1 MTVTSRQPSGA
12 SERQQAPTAR
22 TVHSDTPDAAVNSVE
37 AHTIRI
43 ICTVS
48 PASGP
53 AAHYPHNAGGR
64 IPDRPSW
71 RGFPLS
77 LVWALAPLYTCG
89 FATPFIIG
97 HAAVRLKSRN
107 LGFAAGVYGVLLIV
121 YCTVA
126 IAFTDNNP
134 VTEEPAVNVA
144 AGLWIFTGWLGGTVH
159 AFILRTA
166 VFRPRLVAHVPS
178 AVWRHSPMPPPP
190 YYAPAASPPSY
201 QAHAAPPP
209 SHQAHAAPA
218 QAPPVSSSVSQL
230 FARPPRNSMGAESVS
245 HSFDK
250 IGPYQPIRKIGEGGQ
265 GAVYLAHG
273 PDGRQVA
280 IKVLHNRIIGG
291 EAERE
296 SFVREAAMAQRVRP
310 FATARVIDIGVLDD
324 LAYIVSEYVPGPS
337 LQRLVGDEGPRGGD
351 SLTRLAVGTAAALKG
366 IHAAGIV
373 HRDFKP
379 ANVLIGP
386 DGPRVIDFGIARA
399 LDRVTMTSGGLKG
412 TLFYMSPE
420 QISGE
425 PVGPESDIFS
435 WGATMLFGAT
445 GRHAFAA
452 GSQPVVFKMIIN
464 HHPDLSVLPVALQ
477 DPVAACL
484 AKDPRDRP
492 TAAEVMLRVTS

>member
-1 MTVTSRQPSGA
+1 M
-12 SERQQAPTAR
+12 
-22 TVHSDTPDAAVNSVE
+22 
-37 AHTIRI
+37 
-43 ICTVS
+43 S

-53 AAHYPHNAGGR
+53 AAHYHHNAGGR

-134 VTEEPAVNVA
+134 ATKEPPVDVA

-166 VFRPRLVAHVPS
+166 VFRPRTVAHVPS
-178 AVWRHSPMPPPP
+178 AVRRHSPVPPP
-190 YYAPAASPPSY
+190 YYPPAAPSRPSYQAPAPSQPSYRAPAPPPPSY
-201 QAHAAPPP
+201 QAPAGPAPAPPV
-209 SHQAHAAPA
+209 S
-218 QAPPVSSSVSQL
+218 PPVSSSVSQL
-230 FARPPRNSMGAESVS
+230 FSRPSPSSMGAESVS
-245 HSFDK
+245 RPFDR
-250 IGPYQPIRKIGEGGQ
+250 IGPYMLIRKIGEGGQ

-273 PDGRQVA
+273 PDGQQVA

-296 SFVREAAMAQRVRP
+296 SFVREAAMARRVRP
-310 FATARVIDIGVLDD
+310 FATAGVIDVGVLDD

-337 LQRLVGDEGPRGGD
+337 LERLVRDEGPRGGD

-452 GSQPVVFKMIIN
+452 ASQPVVFKMIIN